1 MLAGFVN
8 IFGEPNA
15 GKSTLFNA
23 LLGNKLSIITRKAQ
37 TTRNRIKGFIN
48 KKNEYQIVLSD
59 TPGILDPAYK
69 LQQKMMDVVKNA
81 YEDTDVG
88 IILFDCKQPL
98 SALDTI
104 MESIQIKAPLILV
117 INKID
122 LINQQNLQK
131 MIEQVTAT
139 NKFQSIVPVSALKK
153 INIDNILNEI
163 LKYLPESPAYF
174 NDDEDNLSDLP
185 MRFFISEIIREKIME
200 LYEEEVPYHTNVS
213 INEYKDKGNIIKI
226 QADINVQRESQKIII
241 IGKNGLKIKQVG
253 VLARKD
259 IEEFVDNKVYL
270 ELFVKVNEKW
280 RDNENVLSKIIF

>member
-213 INEYKDKGNIIKI
+213 INEYKDKGNIIRI